1 MTTLDLRRI
10 GLMAGEEL
18 RDEHEVEIAPI
29 ELGGQRY
36 VTVPER
42 VPAELTVTRAAT
54 GTALRL
60 RLTAQLHGPCYRCLE
75 DAALDQPVDAR
86 EYQAEDPQGD
96 EELESAYV
104 ANNRLDLSAWGAT
117 RWCWPCR
124 TRFSASPTAPGCAR
138 SAARTSTESP
148 TATRDRRS
156 TPDGRGSRNCETRSD
171 DYRPSALE
179 GPRGAR
185 HRVSDGGARPLHR
198 ERRPA
203 VDPGRPRLL
212 RKRPA
217 VGGLGLRAD
226 LRRLPPARRPC
237 RRSARASH
245 HFHVRSRLLLRVLP
259 PLRAGVVGRRPR
271 RRRACSRERPRRSSR
286 RPCSRSPR

>member
-10 GLMAGEEL
+10 RLRAGEEL

-36 VTVPER
+36 VAVPER

-104 ANNRLDLSAWGAT
+104 ADNRLDLSAWGRDSVVLALPDKILCQPDCAGLCPDCGKNLNREPHGHEGQEIDS
-117 RWCWPCR
+117 RW
-124 TRFSASPTAPGCAR
+124 AGLA
-138 SAARTSTESP
+138 EL
-148 TATRDRRS
+148 RDS
-156 TPDGRGSRNCETRSD
+156 
-171 DYRPSALE
+171 LQ
-179 GPRGAR
+179 
-185 HRVSDGGARPLHR
+185 
-198 ERRPA
+198 
-203 VDPGRPRLL
+203 
-212 RKRPA
+212 
-217 VGGLGLRAD
+217 
-226 LRRLPPARRPC
+226 
-237 RRSARASH
+237 
-245 HFHVRSRLLLRVLP
+245 
-259 PLRAGVVGRRPR
+259 
-271 RRRACSRERPRRSSR
+271 
-286 RPCSRSPR
+286 

>member
-36 VTVPER
+36 VMVPER

-104 ANNRLDLSAWGAT
+104 ADNRLDLSAWGRDSVVLALPDKILCQPDCAGLCPVCGKNLNREPHGHEGQEIDS
-117 RWCWPCR
+117 RW
-124 TRFSASPTAPGCAR
+124 AGLA
-138 SAARTSTESP
+138 EL
-148 TATRDRRS
+148 RDS
-156 TPDGRGSRNCETRSD
+156 
-171 DYRPSALE
+171 L
-179 GPRGAR
+179 
-185 HRVSDGGARPLHR
+185 
-198 ERRPA
+198 
-203 VDPGRPRLL
+203 
-212 RKRPA
+212 
-217 VGGLGLRAD
+217 
-226 LRRLPPARRPC
+226 
-237 RRSARASH
+237 
-245 HFHVRSRLLLRVLP
+245 
-259 PLRAGVVGRRPR
+259 
-271 RRRACSRERPRRSSR
+271 
-286 RPCSRSPR
+286 